1 MGDEGILDPLNQIH
15 LAALHYV
22 YLKLINKR
30 LNVWRE
36 AWSKHRMRTT
46 ITSSLRLRVSRQ
58 FQNTIGFDI
67 TPESLEP
74 YGVEGNVED
83 DYIKDERPKFV

>member
-1 MGDEGILDPLNQIH
+1 MARSLEQTQNENHNNII
-15 LAALHYV
+15 V
-22 YLKLINKR
+22 
-30 LNVWRE
+30 
-36 AWSKHRMRTT
+36 
-46 ITSSLRLRVSRQ
+46 TSAGFTRQ

>member
-1 MGDEGILDPLNQIH
+1 
-15 LAALHYV
+15 
-22 YLKLINKR
+22 
-30 LNVWRE
+30 
-36 AWSKHRMRTT
+36 MRTT

-74 YGVEGNVED
+74 YGVEGKVED